1 MAITVIHLLREP
13 ALKNKPSNFNVIG
26 SLFLITSDANALFFS
41 IIMKIPLF
49 TIIHFAPPKR
59 HSWLIAIMIINM
71 SFQPI
76 DKNHRVAI
84 LLIHLKKVTE
94 LVTYNYYYE
103 ISVRL
108 QTRKLPILIKYS
120 LI

>member
-76 DKNHRVAI
+76 DKNHLA
-84 LLIHLKKVTE
+84 LKEVQEEKQIKRDKRNVTD
-94 LVTYNYYYE
+94 LAE
-103 ISVRL
+103 IA
-108 QTRKLPILIKYS
+108 
-120 LI
+120 